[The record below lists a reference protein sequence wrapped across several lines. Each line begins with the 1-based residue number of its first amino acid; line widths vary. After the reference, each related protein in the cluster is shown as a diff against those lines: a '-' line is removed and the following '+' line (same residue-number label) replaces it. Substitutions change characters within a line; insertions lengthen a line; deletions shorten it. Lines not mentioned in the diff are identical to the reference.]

1 MASEESKI
9 TLAGLKL
16 CEKNPLVNRMFR
28 TQSGLVRVKGGGML
42 HLCPKGTP
50 DTYGFM
56 NDGRIIAI
64 EYKTPDAF
72 MNKKNSG
79 ASEEQIEHLLGIV
92 KAGGLAGIACCNEHV
107 EMIIYG
113 APVGLEPFLSIPDDR
128 EQVELIANDVG
139 S

>member
-9 TLAGLKL
+9 TLKGLKL
-16 CEKNPLVNRMFR
+16 CEKSPLVNRMFR

-72 MNKKNSG
+72 MNKKNCG
-79 ASEEQIEHLLGIV
+79 ASDEQIEHLLAIIN
-92 KAGGLAGIACCNEHV
+92 AGGLAGLACDVSH
-107 EMIIYG
+107 
-113 APVGLEPFLSIPDDR
+113 
-128 EQVELIANDVG
+128 VELIIHGAPIGLEHFLAIQDNREL
-139 S
+139 